1 MLFRIVRGYNLHPKV
16 TLESGARIADI
27 GAGTCIWPIDI
38 VGELQ
43 YPVTVDAIDIS
54 MAQCPPPSWLPQNI
68 RLITHDVYQPFPIH
82 MQGVYDL
89 VHVQNW
95 LCIWRNETSET
106 LIRNLLS
113 LLMSEPG
120 GFIQWSEQ
128 NPKANR
134 LIVAPDVSC
143 STQATQDVLNFLNAP
158 RQTIDFEWV
167 SRLGEY
173 LDVQAR
179 LVAFDRFGSSNE
191 HQQLWSIGVLQAC
204 EEFASNLERKAQSNG
219 DIERAAE
226 LRNSAEKAAVEML
239 NGVGIYSELVVAVA
253 QKDSN
258 KPVQHDF

>member
-1 MLFRIVRGYNLHPKV
+1 
-16 TLESGARIADI
+16 
-27 GAGTCIWPIDI
+27 
-38 VGELQ
+38 
-43 YPVTVDAIDIS
+43 
-54 MAQCPPPSWLPQNI
+54 MAQCPPTSWLPQNI
-68 RLITHDVYQPFPIH
+68 RLITHDVYQPSPIH

-95 LCIWRNETSET
+95 LCIWRNETSEK

-113 LLMSEPG
+113 LLSRFPEKKKRKNCPA
-120 GFIQWSEQ
+120 SS
-128 NPKANR
+128 
-134 LIVAPDVSC
+134 VADSVR
-143 STQATQDVLNFLNAP
+143 T
-158 RQTIDFEWV
+158 RGWV

-179 LVAFDRFGSSNE
+179 LVAFDRFGSSSE

-226 LRNSAEKAAVEML
+226 LRSSAEKAAVEML

-253 QKDSN
+253 QKEST
-258 KPVQHDF
+258 KPVQRES